1 MTLLLFLI
9 IAEKKNNP
17 KSNIRVRSPNSVKK
31 YDLIQFDFTVM
42 LAKVKTRVLVQ
53 WIFFLFFFHFYFLK
67 ARSLFSSREIKKK
80 KKMLC
85 PVQFSLINITYFLI
99 SFPKN

>member
-9 IAEKKNNP
+9 KKNCRKKNNP

-31 YDLIQFDFTVM
+31 YDLIQFDFTEM
-42 LAKVKTRVLVQ
+42 LARVKTRVLVH
-53 WIFFLFFFHFYFLK
+53 WNFFHFYFLK

-80 KKMLC
+80 KKKCYAL
-85 PVQFSLINITYFLI
+85 FSFL
-99 SFPKN
+99 